1 MAAKKAATKKAAPA
15 KKAAAKKVTGA
26 TSKTDSFT
34 TASENPKSVTYGQ
47 NRRKAGATTVAAQTY
62 IEQQS
67 KALAQRAAQK
77 ARVRGSSWT

>member
-1 MAAKKAATKKAAPA
+1 MAAKKTAAKKAAPV

-26 TSKTDSFT
+26 TSKDDSFQ

-47 NRRKAGATTVAAQTY
+47 NRRKAGATTEAAKMY
-62 IEQQS
+62 IAQQS
-67 KALAQRAAQK
+67 KAQAQRAAQK